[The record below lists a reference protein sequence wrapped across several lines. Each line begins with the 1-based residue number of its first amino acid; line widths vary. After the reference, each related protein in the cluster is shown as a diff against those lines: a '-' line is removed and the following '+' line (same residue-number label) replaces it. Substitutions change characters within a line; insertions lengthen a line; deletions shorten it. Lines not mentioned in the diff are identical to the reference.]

1 MSTANMLTTKEKGI
15 PARERLEARNEVET
29 TATIVRKEGETTNH
43 KALMHVTHIFI
54 STHTPTE
61 GKKNKHSNPFRWSY
75 YLPCLRIQS

>member
-61 GKKNKHSNPFRWSY
+61 GKKNKQTFKS
-75 YLPCLRIQS
+75 I